1 MNNYH
6 FKSSTGEIKQSNN
19 LEALRKLAH
28 QEPTNYVRIY
38 RHDGFMINAWGA
50 KKYNKWRKKE
60 NERIAIFN
68 EVSIFLK

>member
-6 FKSSTGEIKQSNN
+6 FKSSTGETKQSNN

-38 RHDGFMINAWGA
+38 RHDGYMINAWGA
-50 KKYNKWRKKE
+50 KKYNKWLIKRLVLEANKLNK
-60 NERIAIFN
+60 
-68 EVSIFLK
+68 